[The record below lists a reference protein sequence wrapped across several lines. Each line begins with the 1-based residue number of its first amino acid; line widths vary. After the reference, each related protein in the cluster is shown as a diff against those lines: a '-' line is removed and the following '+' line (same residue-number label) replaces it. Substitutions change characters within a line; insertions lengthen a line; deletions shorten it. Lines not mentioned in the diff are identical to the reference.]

1 MPAAAAA
8 AAGPATSQAGA
19 VVGWWCRGGNEI
31 SRSFFQYG
39 VFTVHT
45 YESIKTLSLIK
56 NRHLNMEPPTEIGTH
71 VSVRYLRNLHSQLT
85 ELE

>member
-31 SRSFFQYG
+31 SRSFSQYG
-39 VFTVHT
+39 VVFTVHA
-45 YESIKTLSLIK
+45 YESIKTLSLII
-56 NRHLNMEPPTEIGTH
+56 NRHLNIEPPTEIGPH
-71 VSVRYLRNLHSQLT
+71 VRYLRNLHSQLT